1 MQQNDMKITLEAV
14 AKPDKTLTELI
25 DPLNESLN
33 HEKYVTALI
42 NNIYAVAYEEK
53 DFRCMQFL
61 DWFIKEQAEEEDNAR
76 TNIQKMEL
84 FGTDSKAL
92 YMLDQ
97 EMQARTYTAPSLTI

>member
-1 MQQNDMKITLEAV
+1 MKVTLEAID
-14 AKPDKTLTELI
+14 KPDKKLKELI
-25 DPLNESLN
+25 DPLKESLA
-33 HEKYVTALI
+33 HEKYVTSLI
-42 NNIYAVAYEEK
+42 HNLYGAASEER

-84 FGTDSKAL
+84 FGGDSKAL

-97 EMQARTYTAPSLTI
+97 EMQARTYTAPSLTIG